1 MESGFP
7 AAREVPWGHQHF
19 SPGRTGRSTTPR
31 PPEQNR
37 EVPGP
42 LDFGEAGGGETS
54 RSKVG
59 RSEPRWGP
67 LSHASCILS
76 SHLLN
81 IQATLTPK
89 LPSCWLSVRLL
100 RTSWKHLQHSRSAH
114 RVIPEHNCILPSLS
128 REPPP
133 APRPSPLACP
143 PPPPT
148 PSPACPLQPGLRTV
162 PREAPDASSQGCPH
176 RAVAPP
182 DASPGGSP
190 VSPRP
195 PGTHPRPRP
204 PLRPASSALPCGCL
218 GGSPASQGWWPPS
231 AQTLKI
237 GDRGRRSPA
246 GRKTA
251 LVTSA
256 HGG

>member
-1 MESGFP
+1 MGTS
-7 AAREVPWGHQHF
+7 ALLTREDRPVND
-19 SPGRTGRSTTPR
+19 PR

-67 LSHASCILS
+67 LSRASCLLS

-81 IQATLTPK
+81 TQATLTPK

-100 RTSWKHLQHSRSAH
+100 RTLWKHLQHSRSAH

-133 APRPSPLACP
+133 APRPPLAPPRP
-143 PPPPT
+143 PPRPQPA
-148 PSPACPLQPGLRTV
+148 PCSPASAQSPERPLTL
-162 PREAPDASSQGCPH
+162 PH

-190 VSPRP
+190 VSPWP

-204 PLRPASSALPCGCL
+204 PLRPASSTLPVAVWEAPQL
-218 GGSPASQGWWPPS
+218 PRAGGLLQ
-231 AQTLKI
+231 L
-237 GDRGRRSPA
+237 RR
-246 GRKTA
+246 
-251 LVTSA
+251 
-256 HGG
+256 

>member
-1 MESGFP
+1 MGTS
-7 AAREVPWGHQHF
+7 ALLTREDRPVND
-19 SPGRTGRSTTPR
+19 PR

-67 LSHASCILS
+67 LSRASCILS

-100 RTSWKHLQHSRSAH
+100 RTLWKHLQHSQSAH
-114 RVIPEHNCILPSLS
+114 RVIPDITASSHHCRGS
-128 REPPP
+128 RPLRPGPRPPP
-133 APRPSPLACP
+133 APHPRLASCSPTSTQSPERPL
-143 PPPPT
+143 T
-148 PSPACPLQPGLRTV
+148 L
-162 PREAPDASSQGCPH
+162 PH
-176 RAVAPP
+176 RALAPP

-190 VSPRP
+190 ASPWP
-195 PGTHPRPRP
+195 PGTHPRPCP
-204 PLRPASSALPCGCL
+204 PLRPASSTLPCGCL

-231 AQTLKI
+231 AQMLKI
-237 GDRGRRSPA
+237 GDRGHRSPA
-246 GRKTA
+246 GRKPA

-256 HGG
+256 DGAEGPAGSQAALTGGPSSWL